1 MTAKRIY
8 ILGGYQSDFA
18 RNWNREGLSLFDLF
32 SDTVKKG
39 LAATQLDPNDINV
52 GHVSNFVGELF
63 SGQAHLGGFFGH
75 VDPGLTYLPASRHEA
90 ACASGSM
97 ALLAAM
103 ADLESE
109 RYDLACVL
117 GIELMRN
124 VTGKQAAE
132 YLRPAAWAE
141 KEWCD
146 TPYVWP
152 CAFDQ
157 LIQQYD
163 TRYGIN
169 HDHLNAIAEK
179 NYLNAR
185 NNPNA
190 QTRNWKFNENSF
202 TSNETENP
210 TVVGNIRRQDCGQI
224 SDGAAVVF
232 LANEK
237 RATAYAKERNISLD
251 EIPYIK
257 GWGHINAPMLFS
269 EKIDLSSSSPLL
281 FPHIHELFKQT
292 LARANIN
299 SLDGIQG
306 LEVHDCF
313 TITEYMILDHLGLYP
328 PGQAWK
334 AIEAGIT
341 APNGKLP
348 INMSGGLIGGG
359 HPVGATGIRMALDA
373 YKQVTGTA
381 ENYQI
386 ENAKN
391 IMTFNLGGSTT
402 TCASVIIGKN
412 TGSY

>member
-1 MTAKRIY
+1 MVAKRIY
-8 ILGGYQSDFA
+8 ILGGHQSDFA
-18 RNWNREGLSLFDLF
+18 TNWTREGQSLFDLF
-32 SDTVKKG
+32 SDTVNKG
-39 LAATQLDPNDINV
+39 LASTQIDPKDIDV

-75 VDPGLTYLPASRHEA
+75 VDPALTYLPASRHEA

-141 KEWCD
+141 QEWCD

-163 TRYGIN
+163 ARYGIN
-169 HDHLNAIAEK
+169 HDHLNAIAQK
-179 NYLNAR
+179 NYLNAC

-190 QTRNWKFNENSF
+190 QTRNWTFNENSF
-202 TSNETENP
+202 TTDETENP
-210 TVVGNIRRQDCGQI
+210 TVIGNIHRQDCGQI

-237 RATAYAKERNISLD
+237 RAKAYADKRNISLD
-251 EIPYIK
+251 AIPYIK

-269 EKIDLSSSSPLL
+269 KKMNLSSSSPLL
-281 FPHIHELFKQT
+281 FPHIKKLFKQT
-292 LARANIN
+292 LARAGIN
-299 SLDGIQG
+299 SLDSIQG

-313 TITEYMILDHLGLYP
+313 TITEYMILDHLGLHP

-334 AIEAGIT
+334 AIEAGVT
-341 APNGKLP
+341 APGGKLP

-373 YKQVTGTA
+373 YKQVTSTA
-381 ENYQI
+381 GNYQI
-386 ENAKN
+386 DNAKN

-402 TCASVIIGKN
+402 TCASVIIGK
-412 TGSY
+412 S

>member
-1 MTAKRIY
+1 MTTKRIY
-8 ILGGYQSDFA
+8 ILGGYQSDFSK
-18 RNWNREGLSLFDLF
+18 NWTRDGQSLFELF

-39 LAATQLDPNDINV
+39 ITEAQIDPKDIGV
-52 GHVSNFVGELF
+52 GHVSNFVAELF
-63 SGQAHLGGFFGH
+63 SSQAHLGGFFGH
-75 VDPGLTYLPASRHEA
+75 VDPALTYLPASRHEA

-97 ALLAAM
+97 ALFAAM

-109 RYDLACVL
+109 RYELACVL
-117 GIELMRN
+117 GVELMRN
-124 VTGKQAAE
+124 VTGQQAAE
-132 YLRPAAWAE
+132 YLRPAAWAD

-169 HDHLNAIAEK
+169 HNHLNAIAEK

-190 QTRNWKFNENSF
+190 QTRNWTFNENSF
-202 TSNETENP
+202 TTNEAANP
-210 TVVGNIRRQDCGQI
+210 TVIGNIRRQDCGQI
-224 SDGAAVVF
+224 SDGAAVIF

-237 RATAYAKERNISLD
+237 RANAYAKKRNISLED
-251 EIPYIK
+251 IPYIK
-257 GWGHINAPMLFS
+257 GWGHVNAPMLFS
-269 EKIDLSSSSPLL
+269 EKMNLSSSSSLL

-299 SLDGIQG
+299 SLDSIQG

-359 HPVGATGIRMALDA
+359 HPVGATGVRMVLDA

-381 ENYQI
+381 GNYQI
-386 ENAKN
+386 DNAKN

-402 TCASVIIGKN
+402 TCASLIIGKS
-412 TGSY
+412 TDLH